1 MHTWYTQVTVHLRK
15 MIWRSYVNRWLSAD
29 VPGILYSE
37 LNNSVWWFLLG
48 YSHVFPKSS
57 KCYWNLVSGFPIW
70 KKSIIHDNR
79 PYAARISFCSL
90 CGCGRVSWCAH
101 AGDIVPQSGSDS
113 RGPTE
118 EKTCSKIRVAA
129 IISLTMWESNMKTEY
144 LPFADKF
151 ASGNSDF
158 WWPGFIGWPFS
169 ICLVG
174 CWFML
179 VHWIFTHQ
187 FPVSQTRPMRSWS
200 TEMSHLT

>member
-1 MHTWYTQVTVHLRK
+1 MLTDDCQQTCQGYYIQNWTTLYDGFFWGIPMYSPNHPNVIETWFR
-15 MIWRSYVNRWLSAD
+15 
-29 VPGILYSE
+29 
-37 LNNSVWWFLLG
+37 
-48 YSHVFPKSS
+48 
-57 KCYWNLVSGFPIW
+57 VSRFE

-90 CGCGRVSWCAH
+90 CWCGRVSWCAH